1 MGQSLVKNYI
11 HIVYSTKHREALI
24 REPVEFELYRY
35 LGGLCNTAKCDPL
48 KIGGY
53 LDHVHILCNL
63 SKNIALSKFLQH
75 LKSKSSKWIK
85 EKGEFYQNFFWQ
97 DGYGAFSV
105 SPSKL
110 DSVINYIT
118 NQHQH
123 HKTKSF
129 QDEYCDLL
137 KKHGLEVNEYI
148 WD

>member
-11 HIVYSTKHREALI
+11 HIIYSTKHREALI
-24 REPVEFELYRY
+24 REPIEFELYSC
-35 LGGLCNTAKCDPL
+35 LGRLCNTEKCYPL

-63 SKNIALSKFLQH
+63 SKNIALSQFLQR

-85 EKGEFYQNFFWQ
+85 EKGGLYSNFYWQ

-110 DSVINYIT
+110 DSVINYIA

-123 HKTKSF
+123 HKKISF
-129 QDEYCDLL
+129 RDEYCGIL
-137 KKHGLEVNEYI
+137 KKHGLEINEHV